1 MISDTLRQRFLYSVP
16 FADDGFPLV
25 VLDDRP
31 KNQTQSEIIS
41 GTDLYFWEKETFE
54 RFVDSRRGRVE
65 EIVIGDDLELKSG
78 NKRLSD
84 GLRCYLM
91 AFAYRFK
98 KSGFRCSI
106 R

>member
-16 FADDGFPLV
+16 FDDNGFPLV
-25 VLDDRP
+25 VFDDQLE
-31 KNQTQSEIIS
+31 NQAKSETIS
-41 GTDLYFWEKETFE
+41 GKDLYFWEKEVFE
-54 RFVDSRRGRVE
+54 RFVDSRRGRIE
-65 EIVIGDDLELKSG
+65 EIIIVNDLDLKSG

-84 GLRCYLM
+84 GLKCYLM